1 MEIGVLS
8 ESCSLK
14 ITLNLG
20 AKVLE
25 LEVRQRLV
33 TAARHFNETSHGA
46 TLTIVDFAPFSYHYL

>member
-8 ESCSLK
+8 ESGSLK

-20 AKVLE
+20 VVVLE

-33 TAARHFNETSHGA
+33 TTGRH
-46 TLTIVDFAPFSYHYL
+46 II